1 MVVFNYTGRELT
13 GKIVYYGPALSGK
26 TTNLEHIYGKTPSDT
41 RGKMVSMKTKAE
53 RTLFFDLLPINR
65 GSIGDFKVRF
75 LLYTVPGQV
84 YYNATRKLVLKGA
97 DAIVFVADS
106 QRSQLAAN
114 IDSLRNLR
122 TNLLEYGMC
131 LDDLPWVIT
140 YNKRDMPDAMS
151 IEELERELNPY
162 GVPSFPSVAVSGE
175 GVFET
180 FHKISDMLMERLESQ
195 LRGEPQR
202 ATAPGGR
209 GPASPTASAPTV
221 AIDPNAVREIREA
234 MNLSQPSA
242 PARAAVP
249 AAPSAAPA
257 KSESFVID
265 RGFDPAVSMSG
276 ARPTVPAPAR
286 EPARMPSG
294 AMSRPPEILTNAS
307 FASSTQAASP
317 GVQPASSGAALLREP
332 APLVLQRQVTIPV
345 SAADLAGGSRKI
357 RVVLEITID
366 PTG

>member
-1 MVVFNYTGRELT
+1 VVVFNYTGRELT

-26 TTNLEHIYGKTPSDT
+26 TTNLEHIYSKTPSDT

-65 GSIGDFKVRF
+65 GTIGDFKVRF

-162 GVPSFPSVAVSGE
+162 GVPSYPSIAVSGE

-180 FHKISDMLMERLESQ
+180 FQKISDMLMERLESQ
-195 LRGEPQR
+195 LRGDSSRSASRPAPQQ
-202 ATAPGGR
+202 AMPAPY
-209 GPASPTASAPTV
+209 PP
-221 AIDPNAVREIREA
+221 DPHPVREP
-234 MNLSQPSA
+234 MPSLMPPPHA
-242 PARAAVP
+242 QP
-249 AAPSAAPA
+249 AASR
-257 KSESFVID
+257 EEFVID
-265 RGFDPAVSMSG
+265 RGFDPMTTAVPNRAPAYPPA
-276 ARPTVPAPAR
+276 ARPQAPA
-286 EPARMPSG
+286 MPS
-294 AMSRPPEILTNAS
+294 AAARPSAPPAQPTYSPPAYS
-307 FASSTQAASP
+307 PAAAPVSTLQ
-317 GVQPASSGAALLREP
+317 REAP
-332 APLVLQRQVTIPV
+332 PLVLQRQIVLPVT
-345 SAADLAGGSRKI
+345 AGELAGGSRKI
-357 RVVLEITID
+357 RLVLDITID
-366 PTG
+366 PTA

>member
-26 TTNLEHIYGKTPSDT
+26 TTNLEHIYSKTPSET

-65 GSIGDFKVRF
+65 GTIGDFKVRF

-162 GVPSFPSVAVSGE
+162 GVPSYPSIAVSGE

-180 FHKISDMLMERLESQ
+180 FQKISDMLMERLESQ
-195 LRGEPQR
+195 LRGDSSR
-202 ATAPGGR
+202 
-209 GPASPTASAPTV
+209 SAPRP
-221 AIDPNAVREIREA
+221 APQQAMPAPYPQDHHPVREPA
-234 MNLSQPSA
+234 PSMIA
-242 PARAAVP
+242 PPHPQP
-249 AAPSAAPA
+249 AASRD
-257 KSESFVID
+257 EFVID
-265 RGFDPAVSMSG
+265 RGFDPMTTAIPNRAPAYPPA
-276 ARPTVPAPAR
+276 ARPQAPSMPVAAPRAPDHYAPHAPPAQPTYSPPAYS
-286 EPARMPSG
+286 PA
-294 AMSRPPEILTNAS
+294 
-307 FASSTQAASP
+307 AAS
-317 GVQPASSGAALLREP
+317 GVSTLQREAP
-332 APLVLQRQVTIPV
+332 PLVLQRQIVLPVT
-345 SAADLAGGSRKI
+345 AGELAGGTRKI
-357 RVVLEITID
+357 RLVLDITID
-366 PTG
+366 PSA

>member
-26 TTNLEHIYGKTPSDT
+26 TTNLEHIYSKTPSDT

-65 GSIGDFKVRF
+65 GTIGDFKVRF

-162 GVPSFPSVAVSGE
+162 GVPSYPSIAVSGE

-180 FHKISDMLMERLESQ
+180 FQKISDMLMERLESQ
-195 LRGEPQR
+195 LRGDSARTTPRSQ
-202 ATAPGGR
+202 TMQ
-209 GPASPTASAPTV
+209 SPFGA
-221 AIDPNAVREIREA
+221 DP
-234 MNLSQPSA
+234 
-242 PARAAVP
+242 RAAREPLPSMAHPQAPP
-249 AAPSAAPA
+249 AQPA
-257 KSESFVID
+257 GAREEFVID
-265 RGFDPAVSMSG
+265 RGFDPVAPAMPQRSPSYPA
-276 ARPTVPAPAR
+276 ARPAAPPMSAPR
-286 EPARMPSG
+286 APEP
-294 AMSRPPEILTNAS
+294 
-307 FASSTQAASP
+307 F
-317 GVQPASSGAALLREP
+317 VQPAYAPPAYAPQPTYAPQPAYSPAAAAPAVSTLPVREAP
-332 APLVLQRQVTIPV
+332 PLVLQRQIVLQVT
-345 SAADLAGGSRKI
+345 AGELAGGTRKI
-357 RVVLEITID
+357 RLVLDITID
-366 PTG
+366 PTA